1 MKNRWYA
8 IGWLFSRSISRLL
21 FGVRPI
27 GTELVPQEGPVIVA
41 ANHQSYLD
49 PPILGSM
56 ITREMHFFA
65 KKELFGIFIFGWL
78 VSKLNT
84 IPVKRGTYDP
94 GALNRVIEVLAGNGG
109 LILFPEGTRGDGR
122 EFLQPK
128 AGIGFIAKQ
137 ARAPIVPAYLHG
149 TNRLFKA
156 IFARRRVKVVF
167 GEPISAEE
175 IERFPDTKEGYRS
188 LAERIMEHIG
198 RLRTRVFSG

>member
-1 MKNRWYA
+1 MRNRWYA
-8 IGWLFSRSISRLL
+8 LGWYFSRSLSRLL
-21 FGVRPI
+21 FGVKAVGNER
-27 GTELVPQEGPVIVA
+27 VPPKGPVIVA
-41 ANHQSYLD
+41 ANHQSYFD
-49 PPILGSM
+49 PPILGAA
-56 ITREMHFFA
+56 IDREMHFIA

-94 GALNRVIEVLAGNGG
+94 GAISRVIEVLAGNGG

-137 ARAPIVPAYLHG
+137 ARAPIVPAYLDG
-149 TNRLFKA
+149 TNRLLKA
-156 IFARRRVKVVF
+156 IFSRRRVRVVL
-167 GEPISAEE
+167 GEPISTEE

-198 RLRTRVFSG
+198 RLRTPAFSG